1 MKTFDM
7 ETGNTNSKNLYDIF
21 QQYNMLLVKLGAL
34 CNCWFTPNWQPFR
47 LIASM
52 KYLCHK
58 VMVEVIAN
66 SCNFVKSY
74 VDISLVYLQSQ
85 TKYLGKNR

>member
-1 MKTFDM
+1 
-7 ETGNTNSKNLYDIF
+7 
-21 QQYNMLLVKLGAL
+21 MLLVKLGAL
-34 CNCWFTPNWQPFR
+34 CNCWFTTLWQPFR
-47 LIASM
+47 LIASI

-74 VDISLVYLQSQ
+74 GDISLVYLQSR

>member
-1 MKTFDM
+1 
-7 ETGNTNSKNLYDIF
+7 
-21 QQYNMLLVKLGAL
+21 MLLVKLGAL
-34 CNCWFTPNWQPFR
+34 CNCWFTPHWQLFR